1 MYDDESEVTFRQE
14 LSGISCS
21 FTGNGSCIIV
31 GVEFANPWMNRCGV
45 LTGADWRNCL
55 DET

>member
-21 FTGNGSCIIV
+21 FTVNGSCIIV